1 MEGRGLEDKDFVA
14 MAKKRLRESQQYLE
28 TDFKLHVKPISR
40 VADHCLRMALSDKD
54 DQKFATPCTSQ
65 NEDSHDHNLICGRC
79 ELLKRTLGEIRDH
92 SAQWKISSSKEK
104 AIIQNKILDAEIKIL
119 NMRRH
124 QVRTVQKTIEQTNI
138 VEFLADDEV
147 FIVLDFAKKW
157 QPQEGRERQSDF
169 FGKRGYG

>member
-1 MEGRGLEDKDFVA
+1 M
-14 MAKKRLRESQQYLE
+14 
-28 TDFKLHVKPISR
+28 
-40 VADHCLRMALSDKD
+40 
-54 DQKFATPCTSQ
+54 
-65 NEDSHDHNLICGRC
+65 
-79 ELLKRTLGEIRDH
+79 
-92 SAQWKISSSKEK
+92 SSPKEK

-147 FIVLDFAKKW
+147 FIVLDFAMKW